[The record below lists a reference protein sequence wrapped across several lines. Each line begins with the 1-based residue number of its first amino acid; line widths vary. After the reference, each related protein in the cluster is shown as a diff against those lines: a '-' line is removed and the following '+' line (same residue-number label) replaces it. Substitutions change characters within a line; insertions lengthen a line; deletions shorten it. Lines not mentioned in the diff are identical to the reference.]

1 MHMPGLYSISTLL
14 SRLLRRATRAL
25 PTLAVFG
32 LALTL
37 TGTATLAT
45 NADTSRFKGASGKS
59 APSLIESETIGPKTA
74 PLPAGPYKVRIE
86 TTHGVIDVE
95 LFPKKA
101 PLSVAN
107 FLQLVDSEFFNGT
120 VFHRVVAN
128 FMIQTGGYDAKLSY
142 RTPPRTVPNESRN
155 GLKNRR
161 GTLAMA
167 RREHPDSADSQ
178 FFINMRDN
186 RHLDPVAGRAGY
198 SVFGKVIAGMDVADR
213 IELSDTNIQ
222 AGMAAVP
229 EQPIE
234 IISAT
239 RLP

>member
-1 MHMPGLYSISTLL
+1 MFSIRSTIA
-14 SRLLRRATRAL
+14 RLLQRAPRAL
-25 PTLAVFG
+25 QTLAAFG
-32 LALTL
+32 LALAL
-37 TGTATLAT
+37 TGTVTPQA
-45 NADTSRFKGASGKS
+45 NAENSRFKGASGKS
-59 APSLIESETIGPKTA
+59 AASKIESETIGPKTA
-74 PLPAGPYKVRIE
+74 PVPAGPYKVRIE

-95 LFPKKA
+95 LFPKRA
-101 PLSVAN
+101 PLSVTN
-107 FLQLVDSEFFNGT
+107 FLQLVDSKFFNGT

-128 FMIQTGGYDAKLSY
+128 FMIQTGGYDAKLTY
-142 RTPPRTVPNESRN
+142 RTPPRTVPNESSN
-155 GLKNRR
+155 GLKNLR

-167 RREHPDSADSQ
+167 RREHPDSADAQ

-186 RHLDPVAGRAGY
+186 GHLDPVAGRAGY